1 MNKLNRIKKWLYGP
15 SFTQLME
22 REGTNKYRIAKNAD
36 ISYQSLLNWEAGRC
50 RPNDRSALAVA
61 AYLGLIS
68 EKDQIVELEKQA
80 AEFMTRVDKMK
91 ERL

>member
-1 MNKLNRIKKWLYGP
+1 MNKINRIKKWLSGS

-36 ISYQSLLNWEAGRC
+36 ISYQSLLNWAAGRC
-50 RPNDRSALAVA
+50 KPNDKSALAVA

-68 EKDQIVELEKQA
+68 EKDQIAELERKS
-80 AEFMTRVDKMK
+80 AEIKARL
-91 ERL
+91 ERLK